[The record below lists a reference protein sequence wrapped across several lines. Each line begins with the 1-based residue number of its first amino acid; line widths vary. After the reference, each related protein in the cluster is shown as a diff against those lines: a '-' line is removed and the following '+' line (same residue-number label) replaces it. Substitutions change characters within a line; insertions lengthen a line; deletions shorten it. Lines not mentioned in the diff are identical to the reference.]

1 VPAADHPIVN
11 AFTQIEG
18 AQPHRETGG
27 RMRAPACR
35 RDESGVESPLHP
47 LPRGKRPVPATDPGS
62 IELRLFELELEHRDL
77 DEVVRR
83 LADQPGIDELLL
95 KRMKKRKL
103 QMKDQIER
111 LRSSLIP
118 DLDA

>member
-83 LADQPGIDELLL
+83 LAEQPGIDELLL

>member
-1 VPAADHPIVN
+1 MSEEADKVN
-11 AFTQIEG
+11 TELL
-18 AQPHRETGG
+18 
-27 RMRAPACR
+27 R
-35 RDESGVESPLHP
+35 RLE
-47 LPRGKRPVPATDPGS
+47 R
-62 IELRLFELELEHRDL
+62 LRSLRIEHRDL

-103 QMKDQIER
+103 QMKDQNER